1 MGKIKQWVST
11 AWLRVGNTI
20 ATPVRRWGEILNAW
34 ANIPRQWISGLKNI
48 AEVTKQT
55 GNALVHNFLNF
66 SKVQGKWYQR
76 FLKGSMNLAS
86 AVTRRPVMIAG
97 AGMASA
103 LNQWIR
109 QPFKKLLY
117 TPGKMFKWMRNATRI
132 FSKKKG
138 FDFQTYDTH
147 ETGWDTWVNQIQEK
161 SFGFLGATWWS
172 STPAESETPKAEI
185 PKNEDVSWG
194 TKEKKSEE
202 KPDQSSDKKPD
213 STPPSTPSDNPPA
226 SWNNKQNSIDEIKK
240 KNKEET
246 EAKDQ
251 ADQENLSWKTMDD
264 TFKKEYIK
272 DYEKVLGWKASE
284 ESILE
289 RGKKNKKWDNIDQ
302 IIIAVK
308 KENPTIA
315 GYFEE
320 ILSKK
325 APTAQAA

>member
-1 MGKIKQWVST
+1 
-11 AWLRVGNTI
+11 
-20 ATPVRRWGEILNAW
+20 
-34 ANIPRQWISGLKNI
+34 
-48 AEVTKQT
+48 
-55 GNALVHNFLNF
+55 
-66 SKVQGKWYQR
+66 
-76 FLKGSMNLAS
+76 
-86 AVTRRPVMIAG
+86 
-97 AGMASA
+97 
-103 LNQWIR
+103 
-109 QPFKKLLY
+109 
-117 TPGKMFKWMRNATRI
+117 MFKWMRNATRI